1 MVMEFEMK
9 MKMTMEVMM
18 IMTTMNVGK
27 NDGGLRKK
35 EGEFD
40 M

>member
-1 MVMEFEMK
+1 MEMEFEMK
-9 MKMTMEVMM
+9 MKMEVMK
-18 IMTTMNVGK
+18 IRTIMNVGN